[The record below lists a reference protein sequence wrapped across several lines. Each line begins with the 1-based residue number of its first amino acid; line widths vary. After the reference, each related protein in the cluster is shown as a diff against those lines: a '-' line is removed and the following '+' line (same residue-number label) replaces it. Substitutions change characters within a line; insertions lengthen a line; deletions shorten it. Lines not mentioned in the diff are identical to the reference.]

1 MKSGIISEDMGK
13 KALRKRIESLPDRI
27 REHELKILN
36 ERAKPH
42 PDHGL
47 IRHWE
52 TEIAAFLTSIG
63 RAEKRLQP

>member
-1 MKSGIISEDMGK
+1 MGK
-13 KALRKRIESLPDRI
+13 KALRKRIESLSERI
-27 REHELKILN
+27 REHELKIRD
-36 ERAKPH
+36 EKSKTG
-42 PDHGL
+42 PDYAL